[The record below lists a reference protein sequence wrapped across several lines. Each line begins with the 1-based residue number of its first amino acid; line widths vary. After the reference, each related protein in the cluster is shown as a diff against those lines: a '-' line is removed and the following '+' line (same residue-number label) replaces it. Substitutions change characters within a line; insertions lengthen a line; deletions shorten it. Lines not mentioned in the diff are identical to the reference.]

1 MLLQIFQTNIFKVF
15 YFSFMKQRKQP
26 KDSAV
31 TITLPVIPDVPPP
44 GAGVLPVGVPDVPDA
59 YNSVMSEIFL

>member
-1 MLLQIFQTNIFKVF
+1 
-15 YFSFMKQRKQP
+15 MKQRKQP

-59 YNSVMSEIFL
+59 YNSVMSEKFL

>member
-1 MLLQIFQTNIFKVF
+1 
-15 YFSFMKQRKQP
+15 MKQRKQP

-44 GAGVLPVGVPDVPDA
+44 GAGVLPAGVPDVLCNVRD
-59 YNSVMSEIFL
+59 IFIKIFSSDNHIQLQYTSKFG